1 MTSLNKQK
9 RKKTLLILILNI
21 FSLLYFYYFMKKIF
35 VLLIPT
41 KVQQVFCI
49 YTRSSFQNDR
59 NKVGKVKYKPSSY
72 ISSYNKNVG

>member
-1 MTSLNKQK
+1 
-9 RKKTLLILILNI
+9 
-21 FSLLYFYYFMKKIF
+21 MKKIF